1 MLRYLP
7 GILLLQLA
15 TLGIS
20 LFAPQPIEGK
30 IWGLV
35 LLPIILL
42 GVFVALWFA
51 SISKNATQEAVNKA
65 NLAFAKERENIQV
78 KAEKAKTR
86 LVEKTQKQIAS
97 ESRKTQR
104 GADIKVGAAFAA
116 TIGAGILMLVIEMLT
131 FGLMT
136 LTTAGGALGGYLV
149 RAKKAHR
156 ELAEKTGKE
165 PPLIEVG
172 AAKSKATTQDASK
185 RNTPLVPAKG
195 FRLPKPTLLRKP
207 PL

>member
-116 TIGAGILMLVIEMLT
+116 TIGAGILMLVIELLT

-136 LTTAGGALGGYLV
+136 ITTAGGALGGYLV

-156 ELAEKTGKE
+156 ELEALANQSA
-165 PPLIEVG
+165 PLIEVSDIKPDSQSDDTST
-172 AAKSKATTQDASK
+172 AD
-185 RNTPLVPAKG
+185 TPIIPSKG
-195 FRLPKPTLLRKP
+195 FKLPKPSILKRLP
-207 PL
+207 

>member
-15 TLGIS
+15 TMGIC
-20 LFAPQPIEGK
+20 LFIPQPIEGK
-30 IWGLV
+30 AWVAV
-35 LLPIILL
+35 LLPIALL
-42 GVFVALWFA
+42 GLFVALWFA
-51 SISKNATQEAVNKA
+51 SISKNKTLEAVNKA

-86 LVEKTQKQIAS
+86 VVEKAHKQITS

-104 GADIKVGAAFAA
+104 NADIKVGVAFAA
-116 TIGAGILMLVIEMLT
+116 AVGAGILMLLIELLT

-136 LTTAGGALGGYLV
+136 ITTAGGALGGYLL

-156 ELAEKTGKE
+156 QLAEVANQNHA
-165 PPLIEVG
+165 LIEVSDIKPDTSG
-172 AAKSKATTQDASK
+172 KDTKHVAA
-185 RNTPLVPAKG
+185 PLVPDKG
-195 FRLPKPTLLRKP
+195 FKLPKPGILKKSG
-207 PL
+207 